1 MKTVSKKLLSLMLV
15 AILLVSAIPFQAF
28 ADDCTHDYK
37 DSYTYNSEK
46 HWKECKLCG
55 EKVATSIGDHDF
67 VIDTGSAVSATCTT
81 DGHEDN
87 LHCSI
92 CGRGK
97 AGAVIPATGHN
108 YNDAASTAV
117 AATCTT
123 AGKAADKVCSSCGD
137 TITGATIN
145 ALGHNYNDAAGTAV
159 AATCTTA
166 GKAADKVCSSCGDTI
181 TGATINALGH
191 SYGDNGAC
199 TRCGGSDLN
208 AHPDTGHTLSDY
220 VYDASTHWRTCTV
233 AGCTANTSGRK
244 FGEVPHTFDASTGK
258 CACGYQ
264 CPHGAGFTD
273 KPGTRVEPTCVKP
286 GKDFDQYCA
295 TCGFVHSKGAEL
307 SATGAHTYN
316 KNDVCTVCGAKKPA
330 NELTLTLDANGGKVN
345 GGNTMGVSVKK
356 NYPISVMPAPVRQGF
371 NFVGWYEVDQSGN
384 MTDKQL
390 RVGQNYP
397 YDYGV
402 TVKAKWADKTQ
413 VLTVRRVLNGDN
425 STAKTIYTANVPE
438 GTPLLDYLKANVA
451 ALVNAEVALTP
462 GYSWENNYWRDFSG
476 KQPLT
481 SQKDTMNQA
490 QTVYV
495 NFVSNSYRLYFD
507 ANGGTVSRTSQ
518 AVTFGKKVGEL
529 PTPFKDGSVFM
540 GWKDASGKVYT
551 AKTVYKVAGDT
562 SLTAMWQDEALVI
575 LYIYINGDF
584 STCNRMIALDQFVV
598 SNNVNRSTVF
608 AEVSKYYKPATGTT
622 LKIAGLFDENTWAS
636 YRLNTGKSG
645 TENIEVSDKH
655 LNKIF
660 VMVSNADTG
669 ATVLPTTPSNTV
681 PSNGFWV
688 RDLNG
693 NLVWY
698 PAGSK
703 LPAGTGY
710 WVLDANGNPN
720 IWVMTSGSII
730 PTYIYIGS
738 NPKTG
743 DTAKI
748 EIAAAIMVLAAAA
761 LVTVMALR
769 KKKKSV

>member
-1 MKTVSKKLLSLMLV
+1 MKTVSKKLLSIMLA

-28 ADDCTHDYK
+28 ADGCAHTNVEKDLTSKSEPTCYTDGQKANKVCLDCGAIVEAGMVLPATGAHTFGTDGKCTTPGCPATCPHTTTTVTGAAAADCTNPGNTGNTVC
-37 DSYTYNSEK
+37 SA
-46 HWKECKLCG
+46 CG
-55 EKVATSIGDHDF
+55 AVVA
-67 VIDTGSAVSATCTT
+67 
-81 DGHEDN
+81 
-87 LHCSI
+87 
-92 CGRGK
+92 
-97 AGAVIPATGHN
+97 AGTVIPATGHS
-108 YNDAASTAV
+108 YAEV
-117 AATCTT
+117 
-123 AGKAADKVCSSCGD
+123 
-137 TITGATIN
+137 
-145 ALGHNYNDAAGTAV
+145 AGTAV

-166 GKAADKVCSSCGDTI
+166 GKAADQQCSKCGDVI
-181 TGATINALGH
+181 TGATINATGH
-191 SYGDNGAC
+191 AFLNGYC
-199 TRCGGSDLN
+199 TTCGVSDPD
-208 AHPDTGHTLSDY
+208 AHKSSHTLSEFK
-220 VYDASTHWRTCTV
+220 YDAVNHWKVCKE
-233 AGCTANTSGRK
+233 AGCPVAAAGTPIDP
-244 FGEVPHTFDASTGK
+244 VPHTFDPATGK

-316 KNDVCTVCGAKKPA
+316 DNDVCTVCGAKKPA
-330 NELTLTLDANGGKVN
+330 SELTLTLDANGGKVN

-356 NYPISVMPAPVRQGF
+356 NYPISVMPAPVREGF
-371 NFVGWYEVDQSGN
+371 NFVGWFLVDQSGN
-384 MTDKQL
+384 MTDTQL

-397 YDYGV
+397 YDTGV
-402 TVKAKWADKTQ
+402 TVMAKWADKTQ

-462 GYSWENNYWRDFSG
+462 GYSWENNYWRDYSG

-575 LYIYINGDF
+575 LYIYVNGDF
-584 STCNRMIALDQFVV
+584 STCNRMIAMDQYVV
-598 SNNVNRSTVF
+598 KNNISRSDVF
-608 AEVSKYYKPATGTT
+608 AEVAKYYTPASGT
-622 LKIAGLFDENTWAS
+622 LKIAGLFDENTWSS
-636 YRLNTGKSG
+636 YRLNTSKAG
-645 TENIEVSDKH
+645 TENIEVNDQH

-660 VMVSNADTG
+660 VMVSNANTG
-669 ATVLPTTPSNTV
+669 TTVLPTTPSNTV
-681 PSNGFWV
+681 PANGFWV

-693 NLVWY
+693 NLTWY

-710 WVLDANGNPN
+710 WVLDSNGNPN

-730 PTYIYIGS
+730 PTYIYVGT